1 MILKDD
7 FLRVTGRPLEEVVS
21 ELHLKEES
29 YARVLKISVMTT
41 EQSILELAT
50 AVGADDR
57 LKAQRIAHD
66 LKGVFGNLRIEP
78 LARMAIDIETQ
89 AKSEAGPM
97 WESFEQFSGKFDAL
111 KNVFQ
116 KEGVTHVENP
126 GR

>member
-7 FLRVTGRPLEEVVS
+7 FLRVAGRPLEEVVS

-78 LARMAIDIETQ
+78 LARMAIEIETQ
-89 AKSEAGPM
+89 AKSAAGSM

-116 KEGVTHVENP
+116 KEGASHVENT